1 VTPRGRLFRVEYSAA
16 AVDHLRHLTARE
28 SGTVLD
34 AVLRHLSH
42 QPTTPARNR
51 KLLRANPVAPWELR
65 LGHLRVYF
73 EVDDAS
79 SVVTV
84 RAVGVK
90 LRERVVIGGREVD
103 LG

>member
-1 VTPRGRLFRVEYSAA
+1 MTPRGRLFRVEYSAA

-65 LGHLRVYF
+65 LGHLRV
-73 EVDDAS
+73 
-79 SVVTV
+79 VTV